1 MRRIVI
7 VISIFCSVLFLAG
20 LVPAAE
26 KGPVETVKG
35 GCKNELDTY
44 CKDVTPSEGRVPA
57 CLYCHFHYGMW

>member
-26 KGPVETVKG
+26 KGPVETVTG

-44 CKDVTPSEGRVPA
+44 CKDVTPS
-57 CLYCHFHYGMW
+57 